1 MSADKHLEIVEFSL
15 ADESAAKVKAAA
27 AAADEKAPKSFKT
40 SEKEN
45 CVRKSPTAG
54 TATASHGATAAAT
67 ASSATATALA
77 SAAGATPSKAGP
89 ATPSGATVRQSSQAA
104 GQDATDGM
112 GNGTELKFQSYVNG
126 NGNGVYK
133 ILKTLG
139 KGNFAKVKLAL
150 HVPTG
155 REVAIKVID
164 KTQLNA
170 SARQKLYREV
180 RIMKLLNHPNIVRL
194 FQVIESER
202 TLYLIMEYA
211 SRGELFDHLVK
222 NGRMRERDAR
232 VIFRQLVSAIQYC
245 HSKFVVHRDLKAEN
259 LLLDQHMNIKIA
271 DFGFGNTF
279 DPNAQLETFCG
290 SPPYAA
296 PELFM
301 GRKYAGPEVDAWSLG
316 VVLYTLVSGSLPFDG
331 GTLKE
336 LRERVL
342 RGKYRVPYYI
352 SMDCENLMRK
362 FLVLNPA
369 KRTTLNN
376 VMSDKW
382 INLGYEEADRL
393 RPYREKPMEL
403 QDAIRLDMLVN
414 MGYKR
419 RDVEASLRGQA
430 FDDIYCTY
438 MLLGVTKPRNSRQTS
453 SETATSD
460 SSSSSALPVASCV
473 QVMMPLEKSLS
484 ATNRPLP
491 PRLAN
496 ALATTTTTATATA
509 TGTATASASPAHTTH
524 NPSSAAAAAPPAKP
538 TRRTPARKPA
548 SSSSASTS
556 TSTSTSAGSSA
567 TTTPSGGKRTVG
579 ANVSGGV
586 DVKPTLLSAQRQLAQ
601 TQKIAKSPQR
611 FHYQGSGRRPSTLY
625 EKADPI
631 TQTNGSQLPKS
642 PMDGRLL
649 ERLQVNG
656 QPAGACSAASGRTTP
671 TPMATPTPSEKSS
684 DKPFTRSNVARA
696 TFHFGQGRSGKNG
709 RTSGNCE
716 EDAYQAPPLS
726 ADDTKPAS
734 RVGFFSK
741 LTARFGR
748 RVIHLNEKDI
758 AEQRKNLTK

>member
-473 QVMMPLEKSLS
+473 QVMMPLEKTLS

-491 PRLAN
+491 PRVAN
-496 ALATTTTTATATA
+496 ALATTTTTATA

-548 SSSSASTS
+548 SSSSTATTSSTS
-556 TSTSTSAGSSA
+556 TSTTFADPCFMLPVCGGSS
-567 TTTPSGGKRTVG
+567 SSSNSSIDNHQRGNGIG
-579 ANVSGGV
+579 
-586 DVKPTLLSAQRQLAQ
+586 TLL
-601 TQKIAKSPQR
+601 
-611 FHYQGSGRRPSTLY
+611 HGRRFYLLLFAVYCLLFVAFSHIINFSPFLISILCRVSPFSFHSFRAWCVLY
-625 EKADPI
+625 GCNLLWQGPW
-631 TQTNGSQLPKS
+631 QGV
-642 PMDGRLL
+642 RL
-649 ERLQVNG
+649 
-656 QPAGACSAASGRTTP
+656 ASGC
-671 TPMATPTPSEKSS
+671 A
-684 DKPFTRSNVARA
+684 
-696 TFHFGQGRSGKNG
+696 
-709 RTSGNCE
+709 C
-716 EDAYQAPPLS
+716 
-726 ADDTKPAS
+726 
-734 RVGFFSK
+734 
-741 LTARFGR
+741 
-748 RVIHLNEKDI
+748 HLLLLPCCTWET
-758 AEQRKNLTK
+758 LHV

>member
-1 MSADKHLEIVEFSL
+1 MSDNRLEIVEFSL
-15 ADESAAKVKAAA
+15 ASENTG
-27 AAADEKAPKSFKT
+27 DEKSKKNFKT

-45 CVRKSPTAG
+45 FGTKTTKT
-54 TATASHGATAAAT
+54 TATTGEAPKETITLATTGATIT
-67 ASSATATALA
+67 TT
-77 SAAGATPSKAGP
+77 GTKAEP
-89 ATPSGATVRQSSQAA
+89 ATPSRKTAVLTGPDSPDASS
-104 GQDATDGM
+104 
-112 GNGTELKFQSYVNG
+112 TELKFPTFVSGTGNG
-126 NGNGVYK
+126 SSSTGSGNGVYK
-133 ILKTLG
+133 IIKTLG

-164 KTQLNA
+164 KTQLNS
-170 SARQKLYREV
+170 SAKQKLYREV

-202 TLYLIMEYA
+202 TLYLVMEYA

-259 LLLDQHMNIKIA
+259 LLLDQNMNIKIA
-271 DFGFGNTF
+271 DFGFGNTY
-279 DPNAQLETFCG
+279 DPKSQLETFCG

-352 SMDCENLMRK
+352 SMDCEQLMRK

-369 KRTTLNN
+369 KRTTLTA

-382 INLGYEEADRL
+382 INTGYDETDQL
-393 RPYREKPMEL
+393 RAYREKPMEL
-403 QDAIRLDMLVN
+403 DDAIRVEMLVN

-419 RDVEASLRGQA
+419 GVVEASIIGQL

-438 MLLGVTKPRNSRQTS
+438 MLLGVPKPKSGPQDSRPNPTNV
-453 SETATSD
+453 TTTTIT
-460 SSSSSALPVASCV
+460 LPE
-473 QVMMPLEKSLS
+473 EKSLLQS
-484 ATNRPLP
+484 SRPIAPRVANSIHATSVAS
-491 PRLAN
+491 PR
-496 ALATTTTTATATA
+496 TTATPIA
-509 TGTATASASPAHTTH
+509 TG
-524 NPSSAAAAAPPAKP
+524 SSGGVPPAKP
-538 TRRTPARKPA
+538 TRRSTHKTANLRTDLMSRACSPLTPQSKRV
-548 SSSSASTS
+548 TS
-556 TSTSTSAGSSA
+556 
-567 TTTPSGGKRTVG
+567 
-579 ANVSGGV
+579 V

-601 TQKIAKSPQR
+601 AQKMANTPSRYHHQATP
-611 FHYQGSGRRPSTLY
+611 SSARRPTTLY
-625 EKADPI
+625 EKADPV
-631 TQTNGSQLPKS
+631 LPKAS
-642 PMDGRLL
+642 PPVDANLL
-649 ERLQVNG
+649 ERLH
-656 QPAGACSAASGRTTP
+656 AASGQ
-671 TPMATPTPSEKSS
+671 ATGSSE
-684 DKPFTRSNVARA
+684 KPFTRNNVARA
-696 TFHFGQGRSGKNG
+696 TFHFGQGRSSKHG
-709 RTSGNCE
+709 RGTAVGCE
-716 EDAYQAPPLS
+716 EDNYQGPPLS

-748 RVIHLNEKDI
+748 RVIYLHEKD
-758 AEQRKNLTK
+758 ASEQRKNLTK

>member
-1 MSADKHLEIVEFSL
+1 MSVENSLGIIDFSL
-15 ADESAAKVKAAA
+15 VCESAGAAGA
-27 AAADEKAPKSFKT
+27 GKAP
-40 SEKEN
+40 SERGESQQSKGLASSDKEN
-45 CVRKSPTAG
+45 CGDAPKIVT
-54 TATASHGATAAAT
+54 TGATAQPATATTVGANGRSLATAAT
-67 ASSATATALA
+67 A
-77 SAAGATPSKAGP
+77 GK
-89 ATPSGATVRQSSQAA
+89 SGKDV
-104 GQDATDGM
+104 GDGM
-112 GNGTELKFQSYVNG
+112 SSTDLKFQSYVNG

-133 ILKTLG
+133 IIKTLG
-139 KGNFAKVKLAL
+139 KGNFAKVKLAV
-150 HVPTG
+150 HIPTG

-164 KTQLNA
+164 KTQLNT

-202 TLYLIMEYA
+202 SLYLVMEYA

-369 KRTTLNN
+369 KRTTLNA

-382 INLGYEEADRL
+382 INLGYEDADKL
-393 RPYREKPMEL
+393 RVYREKPMEL
-403 QDAIRLDMLVN
+403 QDPVRVDLLTG
-414 MGYKR
+414 MGHKR
-419 RDVEASLRGQA
+419 SDVEHSVRGQL

-438 MLLGVTKPRNSRQTS
+438 MLLNVAKPRASASASRQG
-453 SETATSD
+453 
-460 SSSSSALPVASCV
+460 SSSSEVSATTALPVVTPAPSV
-473 QVMMPLEKSLS
+473 APSS
-484 ATNRPLP
+484 SS
-491 PRLAN
+491 
-496 ALATTTTTATATA
+496 
-509 TGTATASASPAHTTH
+509 GTASASRPMVPRMTNILNSLTTTISSTASAEPATLA
-524 NPSSAAAAAPPAKP
+524 SARTGGASVAPAKP
-538 TRRTPARKPA
+538 TRRTPARKGTTA
-548 SSSSASTS
+548 AVRSEISSRTRSPHTPQSSKRGATS
-556 TSTSTSAGSSA
+556 
-567 TTTPSGGKRTVG
+567 
-579 ANVSGGV
+579 V
-586 DVKPTLLSAQRQLAQ
+586 DVKPTLLSAQRQMAQ
-601 TQKIAKSPQR
+601 AQKMSAATPPRFQYLRETHSPVQTP
-611 FHYQGSGRRPSTLY
+611 GSARRPTTLY
-625 EKADPI
+625 EKADLATPPA
-631 TQTNGSQLPKS
+631 TGATPMVVPKS
-642 PMDGRLL
+642 PAIGGRLM
-649 ERLQVNG
+649 ERLE
-656 QPAGACSAASGRTTP
+656 AS
-671 TPMATPTPSEKSS
+671 E
-684 DKPFTRSNVARA
+684 KPFTRQNAARA
-696 TFHFGQGRSGKNG
+696 TFHFGQGRSGKNARG
-709 RTSGNCE
+709 GPGSGNGAD
-716 EDAYQAPPLS
+716 EDQMPPLS

-748 RVIHLNEKDI
+748 RVIHLNEKDV

>member
-1 MSADKHLEIVEFSL
+1 MSVGNCLGILDFSL
-15 ADESAAKVKAAA
+15 ATESATKSALAVEKTSAGIYKTSISGKENAPQPDTDLDPGNIVTTGATAQPATAIAAA
-27 AAADEKAPKSFKT
+27 APTPAPGK
-40 SEKEN
+40 
-45 CVRKSPTAG
+45 
-54 TATASHGATAAAT
+54 
-67 ASSATATALA
+67 SATTD
-77 SAAGATPSKAGP
+77 GQDVGD
-89 ATPSGATVRQSSQAA
+89 GGVQSSSS
-104 GQDATDGM
+104 
-112 GNGTELKFQSYVNG
+112 TELKFQSYVNG

-133 ILKTLG
+133 IIKTLG

-164 KTQLNA
+164 KTQLNT

-180 RIMKLLNHPNIVRL
+180 KIMKLLNHPNIVRL

-202 TLYLIMEYA
+202 TLYLVMEYA

-362 FLVLNPA
+362 FLVLNPV
-369 KRTTLNN
+369 KRTSLSA

-382 INLGYEEADRL
+382 INLGHDESDRL
-393 RPYREKPMEL
+393 RAFREKPMEL
-403 QDAIRLDMLVN
+403 QDPARMDILVS
-414 MGYKR
+414 MGHKR
-419 RDVEASLRGQA
+419 RDVELSVKGQL

-438 MLLGVTKPRNSRQTS
+438 MLLGVAKPR
-453 SETATSD
+453 
-460 SSSSSALPVASCV
+460 SSAHRSVKSEAPAPDVVSTPPPVAQPCSSITTPTV
-473 QVMMPLEKSLS
+473 TIAQVTLS
-484 ATNRPLP
+484 MDTKGSSASSRPVA

-496 ALATTTTTATATA
+496 SLATPTLTPP
-509 TGTATASASPAHTTH
+509 SAG
-524 NPSSAAAAAPPAKP
+524 PPAKP
-538 TRRTPARKPA
+538 TRRTPARKVTGQPPTTGVSHTPQAKRGVGCGAA
-548 SSSSASTS
+548 S
-556 TSTSTSAGSSA
+556 
-567 TTTPSGGKRTVG
+567 
-579 ANVSGGV
+579 V

-601 TQKIAKSPQR
+601 TQKLASTPPR
-611 FHYQGSGRRPSTLY
+611 FHQGTPSQGSTRRPTTLY
-625 EKADPI
+625 EKAEPV
-631 TQTNGSQLPKS
+631 TTPLMAPKS
-642 PMDGRLL
+642 PAVGGRLL
-649 ERLQVNG
+649 ERLPG
-656 QPAGACSAASGRTTP
+656 AGAV
-671 TPMATPTPSEKSS
+671 EKSS
-684 DKPFTRSNVARA
+684 EKPFTRHNVARA
-696 TFHFGQGRSGKNG
+696 TFHFGQARNGKRGGGPGGVGGMGVGNG
-709 RTSGNCE
+709 GE
-716 EDAYQAPPLS
+716 EDNYQTPPLS

-748 RVIHLNEKDI
+748 RVIHLNEKDV
-758 AEQRKNLTK
+758 ADQRKNLTK

>member
-1 MSADKHLEIVEFSL
+1 MSVDNSLGILDFSL
-15 ADESAAKVKAAA
+15 PKESEKTAMTAANKY
-27 AAADEKAPKSFKT
+27 KT
-40 SEKEN
+40 SDKEN
-45 CVRKSPTAG
+45 DPDPHLMGIVT
-54 TATASHGATAAAT
+54 TGATAQPAT
-67 ASSATATALA
+67 PTSATATA
-77 SAAGATPSKAGP
+77 AALPPT
-89 ATPSGATVRQSSQAA
+89 SGLSA
-104 GQDATDGM
+104 GQDVADGGGSC
-112 GNGTELKFQSYVNG
+112 GNTELKFQSYVNG

-133 ILKTLG
+133 IIKTLG
-139 KGNFAKVKLAL
+139 KGNFAKVKLAI

-164 KTQLNA
+164 KTQLNT

-180 RIMKLLNHPNIVRL
+180 KIMKLLNHPNIVRL

-202 TLYLIMEYA
+202 TLYLVMEYA

-259 LLLDQHMNIKIA
+259 LLLDQNMNIKIA

-369 KRTTLNN
+369 KRTTLSA

-382 INLGYEEADRL
+382 INLGHDEADKL
-393 RPYREKPMEL
+393 RPFREKPMEL
-403 QDAIRLDMLVN
+403 QDAPRFDLLVS
-414 MGYKR
+414 MGHKR
-419 RDVEASLRGQA
+419 RDVEQSVKGQQ

-438 MLLGVTKPRNSRQTS
+438 MLLGVAKPRS
-453 SETATSD
+453 SNR
-460 SSSSSALPVASCV
+460 SAKP
-473 QVMMPLEKSLS
+473 E
-484 ATNRPLP
+484 
-491 PRLAN
+491 
-496 ALATTTTTATATA
+496 ALAAGADVTSPSVSSPLTNITTPTVTIAQVTLSMDKNTPTH
-509 TGTATASASPAHTTH
+509 TASASSRPIAPRLASAPITPTSTP
-524 NPSSAAAAAPPAKP
+524 PSGPPAKP
-538 TRRTPARKPA
+538 TRRTPGRTPARKATNHSSGLGRPEPSSLPHTPQSKRA
-548 SSSSASTS
+548 S
-556 TSTSTSAGSSA
+556 
-567 TTTPSGGKRTVG
+567 
-579 ANVSGGV
+579 ANM

-601 TQKIAKSPQR
+601 TQKLASTPPR
-611 FHYQGSGRRPSTLY
+611 FQYPTTQTPNQAQGSNRRPTTLY
-625 EKADPI
+625 EKAEPAV
-631 TQTNGSQLPKS
+631 TPLLVPKS
-642 PMDGRLL
+642 PAIGGRLM
-649 ERLQVNG
+649 ERI
-656 QPAGACSAASGRTTP
+656 PAAGAV
-671 TPMATPTPSEKSS
+671 EKAS
-684 DKPFTRSNVARA
+684 DKPFTRQNVARA
-696 TFHFGQGRSGKNG
+696 TFHFGQARSGKRG
-709 RTSGNCE
+709 GGSGGGQGGE
-716 EDAYQAPPLS
+716 EDSYQTPPLS

-748 RVIHLNEKDI
+748 RVIHLNEKDVT
-758 AEQRKNLTK
+758 EQRKNLTK

>member
-1 MSADKHLEIVEFSL
+1 MSVDKSLGILDFSL
-15 ADESAAKVKAAA
+15 ANERAAKAALGVDKTEGAAA
-27 AAADEKAPKSFKT
+27 LITYHKT
-40 SEKEN
+40 TGKEN
-45 CVRKSPTAG
+45 DPEPVLLPDSEPVTDLDLDTEHLGRGNILTTGASAQP
-54 TATASHGATAAAT
+54 ATPTAAAVVAPT
-67 ASSATATALA
+67 
-77 SAAGATPSKAGP
+77 P
-89 ATPSGATVRQSSQAA
+89 ATVSPKS
-104 GQDATDGM
+104 GQDVGDG
-112 GNGTELKFQSYVNG
+112 GCQSQPLSNTELKFQSYVNG

-133 ILKTLG
+133 IIKTLG

-164 KTQLNA
+164 KTQLNT

-202 TLYLIMEYA
+202 TLYLVMEYA

-369 KRTTLNN
+369 KRTSLTA

-382 INLGYEEADRL
+382 INLGHDENDRL
-393 RPYREKPMEL
+393 RAYRERPMEL
-403 QDAIRLDMLVN
+403 QDPARMDLLVS
-414 MGYKR
+414 MGHKR
-419 RDVEASLRGQA
+419 RDVEQSVKGQL

-438 MLLGVTKPRNSRQTS
+438 MLLGVAKPRS
-453 SETATSD
+453 SGNRMTKAELAAAEMGTPPVTPPVSQPTITTPTVTIAQVTLALDTKNGAPTA
-460 SSSSSALPVASCV
+460 A
-473 QVMMPLEKSLS
+473 
-484 ATNRPLP
+484 ATRSIV
-491 PRLAN
+491 PRLPN
-496 ALATTTTTATATA
+496 PMATPTSTP
-509 TGTATASASPAHTTH
+509 SPG
-524 NPSSAAAAAPPAKP
+524 PPAKP
-538 TRRTPARKPA
+538 TRRTPARKTTNTPA
-548 SSSSASTS
+548 RPEP
-556 TSTSTSAGSSA
+556 
-567 TTTPSGGKRTVG
+567 TTPQTKRGGAG
-579 ANVSGGV
+579 A
-586 DVKPTLLSAQRQLAQ
+586 DVKPTLLSAQRQMAQ
-601 TQKIAKSPQR
+601 TQKMANTPTRFSYANAQTPQANL
-611 FHYQGSGRRPSTLY
+611 SSRRPTTLY
-625 EKADPI
+625 EKGESATATP
-631 TQTNGSQLPKS
+631 LLVPKS
-642 PMDGRLL
+642 PAIGGRLM
-649 ERLQVNG
+649 ERIPG
-656 QPAGACSAASGRTTP
+656 AGAAVA
-671 TPMATPTPSEKSS
+671 EKSS
-684 DKPFTRSNVARA
+684 DKPFTRHNVARA
-696 TFHFGQGRSGKNG
+696 TFHFGQGRNGKRGANG
-709 RTSGNCE
+709 VGGTGGGVGAGE
-716 EDAYQAPPLS
+716 EDGYHHTPPLS

-748 RVIHLNEKDI
+748 RVIHLNEKDV
-758 AEQRKNLTK
+758 ADQRKNLTK

>member
-15 ADESAAKVKAAA
+15 ADESAAKIKAAA
-27 AAADEKAPKSFKT
+27 AAADEKAPKTFKT

-45 CVRKSPTAG
+45 CNRQSPTAA
-54 TATASHGATAAAT
+54 TATTTAASTASATPAKCCSSQAPKAEQATPTSSAAAT
-67 ASSATATALA
+67 
-77 SAAGATPSKAGP
+77 
-89 ATPSGATVRQSSQAA
+89 VRLGSQAA

-133 ILKTLG
+133 IIKTLG

-164 KTQLNA
+164 KTQLNT

-232 VIFRQLVSAIQYC
+232 LIFRQLVSAIQYC

-369 KRTTLNN
+369 KRTTLNG
-376 VMSDKW
+376 VMGDKW
-382 INLGYEEADRL
+382 INLGHEEADRL
-393 RPYREKPMEL
+393 RPFREKPMEL
-403 QDAIRLDMLVN
+403 QDAVRLDQLVH

-438 MLLGVTKPRNSRQTS
+438 MLLGVAKPRGSRQTT
-453 SETATSD
+453 SETTTSD
-460 SSSSSALPVASCV
+460 SSSSSVLPLASCV
-473 QVMMPLEKSLS
+473 QVTLPLEKTLS

-491 PRLAN
+491 PRVAN
-496 ALATTTTTATATA
+496 ALAA
-509 TGTATASASPAHTTH
+509 ASPAPNTITSPPTT
-524 NPSSAAAAAPPAKP
+524 AAAAAAAAAPPPAKP
-538 TRRTPARKPA
+538 TRRTPARKTV
-548 SSSSASTS
+548 SSSTGNST
-556 TSTSTSAGSSA
+556 
-567 TTTPSGGKRTVG
+567 TTTPSRNRSPQTPQSKRAISSSG
-579 ANVSGGV
+579 AGGV

-601 TQKIAKSPQR
+601 AQKLANSPQR
-611 FHYQGSGRRPSTLY
+611 FHYQGSGRRPTTLY
-625 EKADPI
+625 EKAEPA
-631 TQTNGSQLPKS
+631 TAAAAAAAPTAAAS
-642 PMDGRLL
+642 PLQAPRSPLDGRLL
-649 ERLQVNG
+649 ERLHVNA
-656 QPAGACSAASGRTTP
+656 QATGACAAGR
-671 TPMATPTPSEKSS
+671 ATPTPTPTPPPDKSG

-696 TFHFGQGRSGKNG
+696 TFHFGQGRSGKHG
-709 RTSGNCE
+709 RGNSGNCD
-716 EDAYQAPPLS
+716 EDSYHQAPPLS

-748 RVIHLNEKDI
+748 RVIQLNEKDV

>member
-1 MSADKHLEIVEFSL
+1 MSVDNSLGILDFSL
-15 ADESAAKVKAAA
+15 AKESDKTAMTAASVY
-27 AAADEKAPKSFKT
+27 KT
-40 SEKEN
+40 SDKEN
-45 CVRKSPTAG
+45 DPDPHLKGIVT
-54 TATASHGATAAAT
+54 TGAMAQ
-67 ASSATATALA
+67 
-77 SAAGATPSKAGP
+77 P
-89 ATPSGATVRQSSQAA
+89 ATPTSAIAAALPPTPTPAA
-104 GQDATDGM
+104 GQDVADG
-112 GNGTELKFQSYVNG
+112 GSTELKFQSYVNG

-133 ILKTLG
+133 IIKTLG
-139 KGNFAKVKLAL
+139 KGNFAKVKLAI

-164 KTQLNA
+164 KTQLNT

-180 RIMKLLNHPNIVRL
+180 KIMKLLNHPNIVRL

-202 TLYLIMEYA
+202 TLYLVMEYA

-369 KRTTLNN
+369 KRTSLSA

-382 INLGYEEADRL
+382 INLGHDEGDKL
-393 RPYREKPMEL
+393 RPFREKPMEL
-403 QDAIRLDMLVN
+403 QDAPRFDLLVS
-414 MGYKR
+414 MGHKR
-419 RDVEASLRGQA
+419 RDVEQSVKGQQ

-438 MLLGVTKPRNSRQTS
+438 MLLGVSKPRSSNRSAKSEAVASGGDIATPPVSSPLTNITTPTVTIAQVTLALDKNPPTHSASVSSR
-453 SETATSD
+453 
-460 SSSSSALPVASCV
+460 PVA
-473 QVMMPLEKSLS
+473 
-484 ATNRPLP
+484 
-491 PRLAN
+491 PRLASVPI
-496 ALATTTTTATATA
+496 TPITPTST
-509 TGTATASASPAHTTH
+509 P
-524 NPSSAAAAAPPAKP
+524 PSGPPAKP
-538 TRRTPARKPA
+538 TRRTPARTPA
-548 SSSSASTS
+548 RKATNQGRPEPSSLPHTPQSKRASA
-556 TSTSTSAGSSA
+556 
-567 TTTPSGGKRTVG
+567 
-579 ANVSGGV
+579 NM

-601 TQKIAKSPQR
+601 TQKLASTPPRLQ
-611 FHYQGSGRRPSTLY
+611 YPGAATPNPAQGSSRRPTTLY
-625 EKADPI
+625 EKAEPAV
-631 TQTNGSQLPKS
+631 TPLLVPKS
-642 PMDGRLL
+642 PAMGGRLM
-649 ERLQVNG
+649 ERI
-656 QPAGACSAASGRTTP
+656 PAAAAVER
-671 TPMATPTPSEKSS
+671 AS
-684 DKPFTRSNVARA
+684 DKPFTRHNVARA
-696 TFHFGQGRSGKNG
+696 TFHFGQARSGKRG
-709 RTSGNCE
+709 GGGSGGGAGGE
-716 EDAYQAPPLS
+716 EDSYQTPPLS

-748 RVIHLNEKDI
+748 RVIHLNEKDVT
-758 AEQRKNLTK
+758 EQRKNLTK

>member
-1 MSADKHLEIVEFSL
+1 MSVDNCLGTLDFSL
-15 ADESAAKVKAAA
+15 ANERVAKAITY
-27 AAADEKAPKSFKT
+27 KT
-40 SEKEN
+40 PGKEN
-45 CVRKSPTAG
+45 EPAPTPVTG
-54 TATASHGATAAAT
+54 PVPDSETIPHTDLDLDIDHDTEHLGKGNIVTTGATAQ
-67 ASSATATALA
+67 
-77 SAAGATPSKAGP
+77 P
-89 ATPSGATVRQSSQAA
+89 ATPTVVAPIAPPPATVSPKSGNDVGDGGCQSQVQAP
-104 GQDATDGM
+104 GT
-112 GNGTELKFQSYVNG
+112 TELKFQSYVNG

-133 ILKTLG
+133 IIKTLG

-164 KTQLNA
+164 KTQLNS

-202 TLYLIMEYA
+202 TLYLVMEYA

-369 KRTTLNN
+369 KRTTLTA

-382 INLGYEEADRL
+382 INMGHDESDRL
-393 RPYREKPMEL
+393 RAYRERPMEL
-403 QDAIRLDMLVN
+403 QDPARMDILVG
-414 MGYKR
+414 MGHKR
-419 RDVEASLRGQA
+419 REVEQSVKGQL

-438 MLLGVTKPRNSRQTS
+438 MLLGVSRPRSSSHRQAKDSDAGGETS
-453 SETATSD
+453 SATPDRHPPAKQSSITTPTVTIAQVTLAIDPKGTTAAGAGASNHIR
-460 SSSSSALPVASCV
+460 PVA
-473 QVMMPLEKSLS
+473 
-484 ATNRPLP
+484 
-491 PRLAN
+491 PRLGN
-496 ALATTTTTATATA
+496 GHGTATTTP
-509 TGTATASASPAHTTH
+509 SPG
-524 NPSSAAAAAPPAKP
+524 PPAKP
-538 TRRTPARKPA
+538 TRRTPARKT
-548 SSSSASTS
+548 SSSTANSQGRPDPSTPQ
-556 TSTSTSAGSSA
+556 A
-567 TTTPSGGKRTVG
+567 KR
-579 ANVSGGV
+579 AV

-601 TQKIAKSPQR
+601 AQKIANTPPR
-611 FHYQGSGRRPSTLY
+611 FGLSNAHTPHATQGTTPGSRRPTTLY
-625 EKADPI
+625 EKGETAV
-631 TQTNGSQLPKS
+631 TSALVVPKS
-642 PMDGRLL
+642 PAIGGRLM
-649 ERLQVNG
+649 ERIPG
-656 QPAGACSAASGRTTP
+656 GAPPAT
-671 TPMATPTPSEKSS
+671 EKSS
-684 DKPFTRSNVARA
+684 DKPFTRHNVARA
-696 TFHFGQGRSGKNG
+696 TFHFGQARNGKRG
-709 RTSGNCE
+709 AGGGTGGAGE
-716 EDAYQAPPLS
+716 EDYQTPPLS

-748 RVIHLNEKDI
+748 RVILNEKDV
-758 AEQRKNLTK
+758 ADQRKNLTK

>member
-1 MSADKHLEIVEFSL
+1 MSVDNSLGILDFSL
-15 ADESAAKVKAAA
+15 ANESEKAAMTVATLYKTSDKENDPDAQLNGIITTGATAQPATPTAATSAAQPPTSTPSAAKDAI
-27 AAADEKAPKSFKT
+27 DGG
-40 SEKEN
+40 
-45 CVRKSPTAG
+45 CC
-54 TATASHGATAAAT
+54 
-67 ASSATATALA
+67 SSN
-77 SAAGATPSKAGP
+77 
-89 ATPSGATVRQSSQAA
+89 
-104 GQDATDGM
+104 TDP
-112 GNGTELKFQSYVNG
+112 KFQSYVNG
-126 NGNGVYK
+126 NGNGIYK
-133 ILKTLG
+133 IIKTLG
-139 KGNFAKVKLAL
+139 KGNFAKVKLAI

-164 KTQLNA
+164 KTQLNT

-180 RIMKLLNHPNIVRL
+180 KIMKLLNHPNIVRL

-202 TLYLIMEYA
+202 TLYLVMEYA

-301 GRKYAGPEVDAWSLG
+301 GRKYTGPEVDAWSLG

-362 FLVLNPA
+362 FLVLNPV
-369 KRTTLNN
+369 KRTSLSA

-382 INLGYEEADRL
+382 INLGHEESDKL
-393 RPYREKPMEL
+393 RPFREKPMEL
-403 QDAIRLDMLVN
+403 QDAARFDLLVN
-414 MGYKR
+414 MGHKR
-419 RDVEASLRGQA
+419 RDVEQSVKGQL

-438 MLLGVTKPRNSRQTS
+438 MLLGVAKPRS
-453 SETATSD
+453 STRNPKTEALATGD
-460 SSSSSALPVASCV
+460 MNTPAVSS
-473 QVMMPLEKSLS
+473 
-484 ATNRPLP
+484 PLP
-491 PRLAN
+491 SITTPTVTIAQVTLAMDKNPSSHSAAASSRPIAPRLAN
-496 ALATTTTTATATA
+496 VPVTPTST
-509 TGTATASASPAHTTH
+509 P
-524 NPSSAAAAAPPAKP
+524 PSGPPAKP
-538 TRRTPARKPA
+538 TRRTPARTPARKPSNQGRPEPSSLPHTPQSKRA
-548 SSSSASTS
+548 SS
-556 TSTSTSAGSSA
+556 
-567 TTTPSGGKRTVG
+567 
-579 ANVSGGV
+579 NM

-601 TQKIAKSPQR
+601 NQKLAGTPPR
-611 FHYQGSGRRPSTLY
+611 FQYPGSQTPNQAQGSSRRPTTLY
-625 EKADPI
+625 EKAEPAV
-631 TQTNGSQLPKS
+631 TPLLVPKS
-642 PMDGRLL
+642 PAIGGRLM
-649 ERLQVNG
+649 ERI
-656 QPAGACSAASGRTTP
+656 PGAAAVEKT
-671 TPMATPTPSEKSS
+671 SE
-684 DKPFTRSNVARA
+684 KPFTRHNVARA
-696 TFHFGQGRSGKNG
+696 TFHFGQARSGKRG
-709 RTSGNCE
+709 GGSGSGAGGE
-716 EDAYQAPPLS
+716 EDNYQTPPLS

-748 RVIHLNEKDI
+748 RVIHLNEKD
-758 AEQRKNLTK
+758 ATEQRKNLTK

>member
-15 ADESAAKVKAAA
+15 ADESAAKIKAAA

-45 CVRKSPTAG
+45 CISKSPTAG
-54 TATASHGATAAAT
+54 LATAGQTATEIARAAAT
-67 ASSATATALA
+67 ASVS
-77 SAAGATPSKAGP
+77 AGATPSKAGP
-89 ATPSGATVRQSSQAA
+89 ATPSNATVRHSSQAA
-104 GQDATDGM
+104 GHDATDGM

-133 ILKTLG
+133 IIKTLG

-164 KTQLNA
+164 KTQLNT

-232 VIFRQLVSAIQYC
+232 LIFRQLVSAIQYC

-259 LLLDQHMNIKIA
+259 LLLDQQMNIKIA

-369 KRTTLNN
+369 KRTTLNH

-382 INLGYEEADRL
+382 INLGHEEADRL

-403 QDAIRLDMLVN
+403 QDAVRLELLVN

-419 RDVEASLRGQA
+419 RDVEASLRSQA

-438 MLLGVTKPRNSRQTS
+438 MLLGVTKPRSTRQTS
-453 SETATSD
+453 SETTTSD
-460 SSSSSALPVASCV
+460 SSSSSALPIASCV
-473 QVMMPLEKSLS
+473 QVTLPLEKSLS

-491 PRLAN
+491 PRVAN
-496 ALATTTTTATATA
+496 ALAT
-509 TGTATASASPAHTTH
+509 ASPAHTIH
-524 NPSSAAAAAPPAKP
+524 SPSTTAAVAPPAKP

-548 SSSSASTS
+548 SSNSTNTTTSTTTSTS
-556 TSTSTSAGSSA
+556 TSTSTSSNA
-567 TTTPSGGKRTVG
+567 TTTPSRNRSPLTPHGKRTVG
-579 ANVSGGV
+579 SNGSGGV

-601 TQKIAKSPQR
+601 AQKIAKSPQR

-625 EKADPI
+625 EKAEPC
-631 TQTNGSQLPKS
+631 THTNGSQAPKS

-649 ERLQVNG
+649 ERLHVNG
-656 QPAGACSAASGRTTP
+656 QAAGGCSTALGRTTP
-671 TPMATPTPSEKSS
+671 MPTPAPADKSS

-696 TFHFGQGRSGKNG
+696 TFHFGQGRSGKHG
-709 RTSGNCE
+709 RASSNCE
-716 EDAYQAPPLS
+716 EDAYQTPPLS

>member
-1 MSADKHLEIVEFSL
+1 MSVDNSL
-15 ADESAAKVKAAA
+15 GILDFTLAKESEKTAMTAANVY
-27 AAADEKAPKSFKT
+27 KT
-40 SEKEN
+40 SDKEN
-45 CVRKSPTAG
+45 DPDPQLMG
-54 TATASHGATAAAT
+54 TIVTTGATAQ
-67 ASSATATALA
+67 
-77 SAAGATPSKAGP
+77 P
-89 ATPSGATVRQSSQAA
+89 ATPTAAQPATPTPPA
-104 GQDATDGM
+104 GQDVGDGASSSTH
-112 GNGTELKFQSYVNG
+112 TELKFQSYVNG

-133 ILKTLG
+133 IIKTLG
-139 KGNFAKVKLAL
+139 KGNFAKVKLAI

-164 KTQLNA
+164 KTQLNT

-180 RIMKLLNHPNIVRL
+180 KIMKLLNHPNIVRL

-202 TLYLIMEYA
+202 TLYLVMEYA

-232 VIFRQLVSAIQYC
+232 VLFRQLVSAIQYC

-369 KRTTLNN
+369 KRTSLSA

-382 INLGYEEADRL
+382 INLGHEEGDRL
-393 RPYREKPMEL
+393 RPFREKPMEL
-403 QDAIRLDMLVN
+403 QDAARFDLLMS
-414 MGYKR
+414 MGHKR
-419 RDVEASLRGQA
+419 RDVEQSVKGQQ

-438 MLLGVTKPRNSRQTS
+438 MLLGVAKPRSSNRSAKPEVVATVDLTVPSVSSPLPNITTPTVTIAQVTLALDKNPPTS
-453 SETATSD
+453 SA
-460 SSSSSALPVASCV
+460 SSRPIAPRVANV
-473 QVMMPLEKSLS
+473 PNTPLS
-484 ATNRPLP
+484 TP
-491 PRLAN
+491 P
-496 ALATTTTTATATA
+496 
-509 TGTATASASPAHTTH
+509 TG
-524 NPSSAAAAAPPAKP
+524 PPAKP
-538 TRRTPARKPA
+538 TRRTPGRTPGRKIT
-548 SSSSASTS
+548 SSSSSQGPSSLPHTPQSKRAS
-556 TSTSTSAGSSA
+556 
-567 TTTPSGGKRTVG
+567 
-579 ANVSGGV
+579 ANM

-601 TQKIAKSPQR
+601 TQKMASTPPRFQYPGSGSHTPQQA
-611 FHYQGSGRRPSTLY
+611 QGSARRPTTLY
-625 EKADPI
+625 EKAEPAV
-631 TQTNGSQLPKS
+631 TPLLAPKS
-642 PMDGRLL
+642 PAIGGRLM
-649 ERLQVNG
+649 ERIPG
-656 QPAGACSAASGRTTP
+656 AGVGVGAV
-671 TPMATPTPSEKSS
+671 EKTS
-684 DKPFTRSNVARA
+684 DKPFTRHNVARA
-696 TFHFGQGRSGKNG
+696 TFHFGQARSGKRG
-709 RTSGNCE
+709 GGSGGGGGAE
-716 EDAYQAPPLS
+716 EDNYQTPPLS

-748 RVIHLNEKDI
+748 RVIHLNEKDVT
-758 AEQRKNLTK
+758 EQRKNLTK

>member
-1 MSADKHLEIVEFSL
+1 MSVDNSLGILDFSL
-15 ADESAAKVKAAA
+15 AKESEKTAMTAASVY
-27 AAADEKAPKSFKT
+27 KT
-40 SEKEN
+40 SDKEN
-45 CVRKSPTAG
+45 DPDPHLTGIVT
-54 TATASHGATAAAT
+54 TGAMAQ
-67 ASSATATALA
+67 
-77 SAAGATPSKAGP
+77 P
-89 ATPSGATVRQSSQAA
+89 ATPTSAIAAALPPTPTPAA
-104 GQDATDGM
+104 GQDVADGGSTD
-112 GNGTELKFQSYVNG
+112 LKFQSYVNG

-133 ILKTLG
+133 IIKTLG
-139 KGNFAKVKLAL
+139 KGNFAKVKLAI

-164 KTQLNA
+164 KTQLNT

-180 RIMKLLNHPNIVRL
+180 KIMKLLNHPNIVRL

-202 TLYLIMEYA
+202 TLYLVMEYA

-369 KRTTLNN
+369 KRTSLSA

-382 INLGYEEADRL
+382 INLGHDEGDKL
-393 RPYREKPMEL
+393 RPFREKPMEL
-403 QDAIRLDMLVN
+403 QDAPRFDLLVS
-414 MGYKR
+414 MGHKR
-419 RDVEASLRGQA
+419 RDVEQSVKGQQ

-438 MLLGVTKPRNSRQTS
+438 MLLGVAKPRSSNRSAKLEAVASAGDIATPPVSIPLTNITTPTVTIAQVTLALDKNPTTHSASVSSR
-453 SETATSD
+453 
-460 SSSSSALPVASCV
+460 PVA
-473 QVMMPLEKSLS
+473 
-484 ATNRPLP
+484 
-491 PRLAN
+491 PRLASVPI
-496 ALATTTTTATATA
+496 TPTST
-509 TGTATASASPAHTTH
+509 P
-524 NPSSAAAAAPPAKP
+524 PSGPPAKP
-538 TRRTPARKPA
+538 TRRTPARTPA
-548 SSSSASTS
+548 RKATNQGRPEPSSLPHTPQSKRASA
-556 TSTSTSAGSSA
+556 
-567 TTTPSGGKRTVG
+567 
-579 ANVSGGV
+579 NM

-601 TQKIAKSPQR
+601 TQKLASTPPRLQ
-611 FHYQGSGRRPSTLY
+611 YPGAATPNPAQGSSRRPTTLY
-625 EKADPI
+625 EKAEPAV
-631 TQTNGSQLPKS
+631 TPLLVPKS
-642 PMDGRLL
+642 PAMGGRLM
-649 ERLQVNG
+649 ERI
-656 QPAGACSAASGRTTP
+656 PAAAAVER
-671 TPMATPTPSEKSS
+671 ASE
-684 DKPFTRSNVARA
+684 KPFTRHNVARA
-696 TFHFGQGRSGKNG
+696 TFHFGQARSGKRG
-709 RTSGNCE
+709 GGGSGGGAGGE
-716 EDAYQAPPLS
+716 EDSYQTPPLS

-748 RVIHLNEKDI
+748 RVIHLNEKDVT
-758 AEQRKNLTK
+758 EQRKNLTK

>member
-15 ADESAAKVKAAA
+15 ADESVAKTKAAA
-27 AAADEKAPKSFKT
+27 AAIDEKAPKTFKT

-45 CVRKSPTAG
+45 CYQKPATGGATASTITATAPATRKG
-54 TATASHGATAAAT
+54 TATETGTGADKGLGLV
-67 ASSATATALA
+67 SSGAKAEP
-77 SAAGATPSKAGP
+77 ATPSK
-89 ATPSGATVRQSSQAA
+89 STVRS
-104 GQDATDGM
+104 QDAVDGM
-112 GNGTELKFQSYVNG
+112 GNGTELKLQSYVNG

-133 ILKTLG
+133 IIKTLG

-164 KTQLNA
+164 KTQLNT

-180 RIMKLLNHPNIVRL
+180 RIMKLLDHPNIVRL

-222 NGRMRERDAR
+222 NGRMREREAR

-279 DPNAQLETFCG
+279 NPNAQLETFCG

-369 KRTTLNN
+369 KRATLNA

-382 INLGYEEADRL
+382 INLGHEESDRL
-393 RPYREKPMEL
+393 RPYREIPLEL
-403 QDAIRLDMLVN
+403 QDAARLDLLVT

-419 RDVEASLRGQA
+419 RDVETSLKTQA

-438 MLLGVTKPRNSRQTS
+438 MLLGVAKPRSSRHASTTES
-453 SETATSD
+453 VGLE
-460 SSSSSALPVASCV
+460 SSACSSQSAPSCV
-473 QVMMPLEKSLS
+473 QQEKTLTSS
-484 ATNRPLP
+484 NRPLP
-491 PRLAN
+491 PRVAN
-496 ALATTTTTATATA
+496 ALHAT
-509 TGTATASASPAHTTH
+509 S
-524 NPSSAAAAAPPAKP
+524 SSAAAAAPASAPASSAASAAPAKP
-538 TRRTPARKPA
+538 TRRTPARKVA
-548 SSSSASTS
+548 TSSSTSSSSN
-556 TSTSTSAGSSA
+556 
-567 TTTPSGGKRTVG
+567 TPGRNRSPQTPQSKRAINSNAAPVPG
-579 ANVSGGV
+579 AV

-601 TQKIAKSPQR
+601 TQKLANSPQR
-611 FHYQGSGRRPSTLY
+611 FFYQGSGRRPSTLY
-625 EKADPI
+625 EKGESSSS
-631 TQTNGSQLPKS
+631 TNTPTSTSGAARRS
-642 PMDGRLL
+642 PTDGRML
-649 ERLQVNG
+649 ERLHIVSG
-656 QPAGACSAASGRTTP
+656 QAGTAGAGAAQAV
-671 TPMATPTPSEKSS
+671 ATPTPTPTTRPALTADKSA
-684 DKPFTRSNVARA
+684 DKHFTRSTVTRA
-696 TFHFGQGRSGKNG
+696 TFHFGQGRSGKHGNG
-709 RTSGNCE
+709 RSANNSD
-716 EDAYQAPPLS
+716 EDGYHHQVPPLS

-734 RVGFFSK
+734 RIGFFSK

-748 RVIHLNEKDI
+748 RVIHLNEKDS

>member
-15 ADESAAKVKAAA
+15 ADESVAKTKAAA
-27 AAADEKAPKSFKT
+27 AAVDEKAPKTFKT

-45 CVRKSPTAG
+45 CYQKSATG
-54 TATASHGATAAAT
+54 GATASTI
-67 ASSATATALA
+67 TATTTRTGTGTGPV
-77 SAAGATPSKAGP
+77 SSGAKAEP
-89 ATPSGATVRQSSQAA
+89 ATPSNSTVRS
-104 GQDATDGM
+104 QDAIDGM
-112 GNGTELKFQSYVNG
+112 GNGTELKLQSYVNG

-133 ILKTLG
+133 IIKTLG

-164 KTQLNA
+164 KTQLNT

-180 RIMKLLNHPNIVRL
+180 RIMKLLDHPNIVRL

-222 NGRMRERDAR
+222 NGRMREREAR

-279 DPNAQLETFCG
+279 NPNAQLETFCG

-369 KRTTLNN
+369 KRATLNA

-382 INLGYEEADRL
+382 INMGHEESDRL
-393 RPYREKPMEL
+393 RPYREIPLEL
-403 QDAIRLDMLVN
+403 QDAARLDLLVA

-419 RDVEASLRGQA
+419 RDVESSLKTQA

-438 MLLGVTKPRNSRQTS
+438 MLLGLAKPRSSRFTTKES
-453 SETATSD
+453 VTLE
-460 SSSSSALPVASCV
+460 SSSSSSSSHPAASSV
-473 QVMMPLEKSLS
+473 QEKSLTTS
-484 ATNRPLP
+484 NRPLP
-491 PRLAN
+491 PRVAN
-496 ALATTTTTATATA
+496 ALATTSTAAP
-509 TGTATASASPAHTTH
+509 TGPASAPATVPA
-524 NPSSAAAAAPPAKP
+524 PSSVSAPPAKP
-538 TRRTPARKPA
+538 TRRTPARKVA
-548 SSSSASTS
+548 SSTSSSSNTS
-556 TSTSTSAGSSA
+556 GRNRSPQTPQSKRANGTGAGAVAGTA
-567 TTTPSGGKRTVG
+567 TGTG
-579 ANVSGGV
+579 AV
-586 DVKPTLLSAQRQLAQ
+586 DVKPTLLSAQRQMAQAQKLAS
-601 TQKIAKSPQR
+601 TPQR
-611 FHYQGSGRRPSTLY
+611 FFYQGSGRRPTTLY
-625 EKADPI
+625 EKAEP
-631 TQTNGSQLPKS
+631 TTPTSSNAARKS
-642 PMDGRLL
+642 PTDGRML
-649 ERLQVNG
+649 ERLHIVNG
-656 QPAGACSAASGRTTP
+656 QATAGAAQSV
-671 TPMATPTPSEKSS
+671 ATPTPTTRPVATDKAS
-684 DKPFTRSNVARA
+684 DKHFTRSNVTRA
-696 TFHFGQGRSGKNG
+696 TFHFGQGRSGKHG
-709 RTSGNCE
+709 RSSNNSD
-716 EDAYQAPPLS
+716 EDGYQVPPLS

-734 RVGFFSK
+734 RIGFFSK

-748 RVIHLNEKDI
+748 RVIHLNEKDSS
-758 AEQRKNLTK
+758 EQRKNLTK

>member
-1 MSADKHLEIVEFSL
+1 MSVDNSLGILDFSL
-15 ADESAAKVKAAA
+15 AKES
-27 AAADEKAPKSFKT
+27 EKTAMTVANIYKT
-40 SEKEN
+40 SDKEN
-45 CVRKSPTAG
+45 DPDPHLKG
-54 TATASHGATAAAT
+54 TIVTTGATAQ
-67 ASSATATALA
+67 
-77 SAAGATPSKAGP
+77 P
-89 ATPSGATVRQSSQAA
+89 ATPTAVLPATPTLSA
-104 GQDATDGM
+104 GQDVGDGAS
-112 GNGTELKFQSYVNG
+112 GSTELKFQSYVNG

-133 ILKTLG
+133 IIKTLG
-139 KGNFAKVKLAL
+139 KGNFAKVKLAI

-164 KTQLNA
+164 KTQLNT

-180 RIMKLLNHPNIVRL
+180 KIMKLLNHPNIVRL

-202 TLYLIMEYA
+202 TLYLVMEYA

-232 VIFRQLVSAIQYC
+232 VLFRQLVSAIQYC

-369 KRTTLNN
+369 KRTSLSA

-382 INLGYEEADRL
+382 INLGHEEADRL
-393 RPYREKPMEL
+393 RPFREKPMEL
-403 QDAIRLDMLVN
+403 QDAARFDLLMS
-414 MGYKR
+414 MGHKR
-419 RDVEASLRGQA
+419 RDVEQSVKGQQ

-438 MLLGVTKPRNSRQTS
+438 MLLGVAKPRS
-453 SETATSD
+453 SNRSTKSEAVPTIDLTVPSV
-460 SSSSSALPVASCV
+460 SSPMPSITTPTVTIAHVTLAMDKNPSIQSSAGSSRPIAS
-473 QVMMPLEKSLS
+473 
-484 ATNRPLP
+484 
-491 PRLAN
+491 RLAN
-496 ALATTTTTATATA
+496 VPNTPTST
-509 TGTATASASPAHTTH
+509 P
-524 NPSSAAAAAPPAKP
+524 PSGPPAKP
-538 TRRTPARKPA
+538 TRRTPARTPA
-548 SSSSASTS
+548 RKASNHSGSQPSSLPHTPQSKRASA
-556 TSTSTSAGSSA
+556 
-567 TTTPSGGKRTVG
+567 
-579 ANVSGGV
+579 NM

-601 TQKIAKSPQR
+601 NQKMANTPPR
-611 FHYQGSGRRPSTLY
+611 FQYPVSQTPSQGSVRRPTTLY
-625 EKADPI
+625 EKAEPAV
-631 TQTNGSQLPKS
+631 TPLLAPKS
-642 PMDGRLL
+642 PAIGGRLL
-649 ERLQVNG
+649 ERIPG
-656 QPAGACSAASGRTTP
+656 AGVGVGVEAV
-671 TPMATPTPSEKSS
+671 EKAS
-684 DKPFTRSNVARA
+684 DKPFSRNNVARA
-696 TFHFGQGRSGKNG
+696 TFHFGQARSGKRG
-709 RTSGNCE
+709 GGSGSGAGGE
-716 EDAYQAPPLS
+716 EDSYQTPPLS

-748 RVIHLNEKDI
+748 RVIHLNEKD
-758 AEQRKNLTK
+758 ATEQRKNLTK

>member
-1 MSADKHLEIVEFSL
+1 SGVDKSAG
-15 ADESAAKVKAAA
+15 AAA
-27 AAADEKAPKSFKT
+27 VPIPYHKT
-40 SEKEN
+40 TGKEN
-45 CVRKSPTAG
+45 EPETVAALLPDSDPVTDLDLDTEHLGRANILTTGASAQPATPKAGVVVTPTP
-54 TATASHGATAAAT
+54 ATASPK
-67 ASSATATALA
+67 S
-77 SAAGATPSKAGP
+77 
-89 ATPSGATVRQSSQAA
+89 
-104 GQDATDGM
+104 GQDVGDGGSLSQPQ
-112 GNGTELKFQSYVNG
+112 GNTELKFQSYVNG

-133 ILKTLG
+133 IIKTLG

-164 KTQLNA
+164 KTQLNT

-180 RIMKLLNHPNIVRL
+180 KIMKLLNHPNIVRL

-202 TLYLIMEYA
+202 TLYLVMEYA

-369 KRTTLNN
+369 KRTSLSA

-382 INLGYEEADRL
+382 INLGHDENDRL
-393 RPYREKPMEL
+393 RAYRERPMEL
-403 QDAIRLDMLVN
+403 QDPARMDILVS
-414 MGYKR
+414 MGHKR
-419 RDVEASLRGQA
+419 RDVEQSVKGQL

-438 MLLGVTKPRNSRQTS
+438 MLLGVAKPRSSGSRMTKAEQAAAELGVGSPSVTQPASQPSITTPTVTIAQVTLALDPKNGVPATAGGSRPMPTRLPNPMATPTSTS
-453 SETATSD
+453 S
-460 SSSSSALPVASCV
+460 P
-473 QVMMPLEKSLS
+473 
-484 ATNRPLP
+484 
-491 PRLAN
+491 
-496 ALATTTTTATATA
+496 
-509 TGTATASASPAHTTH
+509 G
-524 NPSSAAAAAPPAKP
+524 PPAKP
-538 TRRTPARKPA
+538 TRRTPARK
-548 SSSSASTS
+548 T
-556 TSTSTSAGSSA
+556 
-567 TTTPSGGKRTVG
+567 TTTPARQEPTTPQTKRG
-579 ANVSGGV
+579 AAA
-586 DVKPTLLSAQRQLAQ
+586 DVKPTLLSAQRQMAQ
-601 TQKIAKSPQR
+601 TQKMANTPTRFSYANAQTPQPN
-611 FHYQGSGRRPSTLY
+611 QGSRRPTTLY
-625 EKADPI
+625 EKGESATATP
-631 TQTNGSQLPKS
+631 LLVPKS
-642 PMDGRLL
+642 PAIGGRLM
-649 ERLQVNG
+649 ERIPG
-656 QPAGACSAASGRTTP
+656 AGAAVVD
-671 TPMATPTPSEKSS
+671 KSS
-684 DKPFTRSNVARA
+684 EKPFTRHNVARA
-696 TFHFGQGRSGKNG
+696 TFHFGQGRNGKRGAN
-709 RTSGNCE
+709 SGNSAGGGSGAGE
-716 EDAYQAPPLS
+716 EDGYTPPLS

-748 RVIHLNEKDI
+748 RVIQLNEKDV
-758 AEQRKNLTK
+758 ADQRKNLTK

>member
-1 MSADKHLEIVEFSL
+1 MSTDNHLEIVEVGS
-15 ADESAAKVKAAA
+15 ADESVEKIKTTTSAAV
-27 AAADEKAPKSFKT
+27 DEKASKTFKT
-40 SEKEN
+40 SDKEN
-45 CVRKSPTAG
+45 CNGLLAASP
-54 TATASHGATAAAT
+54 
-67 ASSATATALA
+67 
-77 SAAGATPSKAGP
+77 KAGS
-89 ATPSGATVRQSSQAA
+89 ANLGLQEVVTSSSTTVRLGSQPAAA
-104 GQDATDGM
+104 GQDATDGIDHLDS
-112 GNGTELKFQSYVNG
+112 GTDLKVQSYNNG
-126 NGNGVYK
+126 SHGGKGVFK
-133 ILKTLG
+133 IIKTLG

-150 HVPTG
+150 HLPTG

-352 SMDCENLMRK
+352 SMDCETLMRK
-362 FLVLNPA
+362 FLVLNPG
-369 KRTTLNN
+369 KRTSLNA

-382 INLGYEEADRL
+382 INLGHEESDRL
-393 RPYREKPMEL
+393 RPYVEKPMEM
-403 QDAIRLDMLVN
+403 QDPVRQNLLAA

-419 RDVEASLRGQA
+419 RDIETSLKTQA
-430 FDDIYCTY
+430 FDDIYCSY
-438 MLLGVTKPRNSRQTS
+438 MLLGVNKPRSGTESVSSDLSVQNSATAVAAAAAAGAAAPSPHEKNLS
-453 SETATSD
+453 S
-460 SSSSSALPVASCV
+460 
-473 QVMMPLEKSLS
+473 
-484 ATNRPLP
+484 TNRPLP
-491 PRLAN
+491 PRVVNVLS
-496 ALATTTTTATATA
+496 
-509 TGTATASASPAHTTH
+509 TASTSGSPGTGGATVGV
-524 NPSSAAAAAPPAKP
+524 PPAKP
-538 TRRTPARKPA
+538 TRRTPARKTP
-548 SSSSASTS
+548 TS
-556 TSTSTSAGSSA
+556 NHVSNGPPH
-567 TTTPSGGKRTVG
+567 TPTGNRLLHTPPGKRTSSI
-579 ANVSGGV
+579 NSGGPV
-586 DVKPTLLSAQRQLAQ
+586 DVKPTLLSTQRQQAHI
-601 TQKIAKSPQR
+601 QKMTNTPPR
-611 FHYQGSGRRPSTLY
+611 FYCQGSGRRPTTLY
-625 EKADPI
+625 EKAEPS
-631 TQTNGSQLPKS
+631 TPGTPVTTRALPKS
-642 PMDGRLL
+642 PMDARLL
-649 ERLQVNG
+649 ERLQSSNG
-656 QPAGACSAASGRTTP
+656 QQQLAVASA
-671 TPMATPTPSEKSS
+671 TPMPSGAHGSTSTGPSNPIPVDRPS
-684 DKPFTRSNVARA
+684 DKHFTRSNVARA
-696 TFHFGQGRSGKNG
+696 TFHFGQGRTSSKHG
-709 RTSGNCE
+709 RGTGNS
-716 EDAYQAPPLS
+716 EDDGYQVPPHS
-726 ADDTKPAS
+726 ADDTKPPT
-734 RVGFFSK
+734 RVGFFTK

-748 RVIHLNEKDI
+748 RVIHLNEKDSS
-758 AEQRKNLTK
+758 EQRKNLTK

>member
-1 MSADKHLEIVEFSL
+1 MSTDKHLEIVEFSL
-15 ADESAAKVKAAA
+15 ADESAPKIKATAAA
-27 AAADEKAPKSFKT
+27 VDEKAPKTFKT
-40 SEKEN
+40 AEKEN
-45 CVRKSPTAG
+45 RNSQSPSGIATAIATG
-54 TATASHGATAAAT
+54 TA
-67 ASSATATALA
+67 
-77 SAAGATPSKAGP
+77 KAEP
-89 ATPSGATVRQSSQAA
+89 ATPSSATVRISSKTNG
-104 GQDATDGM
+104 GQDVAD
-112 GNGTELKFQSYVNG
+112 GTELKFQTYVNG

-133 ILKTLG
+133 IIKTLG

-164 KTQLNA
+164 KTQLNT

-222 NGRMRERDAR
+222 NGRMYERDAR

-259 LLLDQHMNIKIA
+259 LLLDAHMNIKIA

-316 VVLYTLVSGSLPFDG
+316 VVLYTLVSSSLPFDG

-369 KRTTLNN
+369 KRTTLNG

-382 INLGYEEADRL
+382 INLGYNDEADRL
-393 RPYREKPMEL
+393 RPYRERPMEL
-403 QDAIRLDMLVN
+403 QDVQRIDRLVS

-419 RDVEASLRGQA
+419 RDVEASLKNQA

-438 MLLGVTKPRNSRQTS
+438 MLLSVSRPHSSQTS
-453 SETATSD
+453 STENTS
-460 SSSSSALPVASCV
+460 APVASSA
-473 QVMMPLEKSLS
+473 QVMLPLEKSLS
-484 ATNRPLP
+484 STNRPLP
-491 PRLAN
+491 PRVVN
-496 ALATTTTTATATA
+496 ALATPT
-509 TGTATASASPAHTTH
+509 
-524 NPSSAAAAAPPAKP
+524 APPAKP
-538 TRRTPARKPA
+538 TRRTPARKTVPTITSA
-548 SSSSASTS
+548 ISSSA
-556 TSTSTSAGSSA
+556 A
-567 TTTPSGGKRTVG
+567 TPSRNRSPQTPQGKRS
-579 ANVSGGV
+579 A

-601 TQKIAKSPQR
+601 AQKKVNSPQR
-611 FHYQGSGRRPSTLY
+611 FHYQGSVRRPATLY
-625 EKADPI
+625 EKADSTTP
-631 TQTNGSQLPKS
+631 TTTTGTTAAATAAAAAATTTAMLAPKS
-642 PMDGRLL
+642 PKEGRLL
-649 ERLQVNG
+649 ERLHLPTDSKVN
-656 QPAGACSAASGRTTP
+656 A
-671 TPMATPTPSEKSS
+671 ATPTSTSTSASS
-684 DKPFTRSNVARA
+684 SASDNKPFTRSNAARA
-696 TFHFGQGRSGKNG
+696 TFHFGQGRTGKHGRGTSANSG
-709 RTSGNCE
+709 E
-716 EDAYQAPPLS
+716 EAEASYQAPPLS

-748 RVIHLNEKDI
+748 RVIHLNEKDV

>member
-1 MSADKHLEIVEFSL
+1 MSDENSFGIIDFSL
-15 ADESAAKVKAAA
+15 VCESAASASAASAAA
-27 AAADEKAPKSFKT
+27 GKAPLEREQTKGFTLSD
-40 SEKEN
+40 KEN
-45 CVRKSPTAG
+45 CGDTTVIDTPTI
-54 TATASHGATAAAT
+54 TTTGATAQPATRSSTLGAT
-67 ASSATATALA
+67 ARSVGAAKAA
-77 SAAGATPSKAGP
+77 PAAGKDVGDSMT
-89 ATPSGATVRQSSQAA
+89 SGS
-104 GQDATDGM
+104 D
-112 GNGTELKFQSYVNG
+112 LKFQSYVNG

-133 ILKTLG
+133 IVKTLG
-139 KGNFAKVKLAL
+139 KGNFAKVKLAV
-150 HVPTG
+150 HIPTG

-164 KTQLNA
+164 KTQLNT

-202 TLYLIMEYA
+202 SLYLVMEYA

-222 NGRMRERDAR
+222 HGRMRERDAR

-369 KRTTLNN
+369 KRTTLNA
-376 VMSDKW
+376 VMGDKW
-382 INLGYEEADRL
+382 INLGHEEADKL
-393 RPYREKPMEL
+393 RVYREKPMEL
-403 QDAIRLDMLVN
+403 QDPARVDLLVG
-414 MGYKR
+414 MGHKR
-419 RDVEASLRGQA
+419 SDVEQSVRGQL

-438 MLLGVTKPRNSRQTS
+438 MLLNVAKPRSKG
-453 SETATSD
+453 
-460 SSSSSALPVASCV
+460 SSSTELSGSSGGSG
-473 QVMMPLEKSLS
+473 SGS
-484 ATNRPLP
+484 G
-491 PRLAN
+491 
-496 ALATTTTTATATA
+496 TATATA
-509 TGTATASASPAHTTH
+509 TASPQTAVTPAPAVAPSAASRPTGPRMANILSSLTTTTIPATEAPAARTGTAVA
-524 NPSSAAAAAPPAKP
+524 PAKP
-538 TRRTPARKPA
+538 TRRTPARKGTA
-548 SSSSASTS
+548 AAVRSENSSRTRSPHTPQSNKRG
-556 TSTSTSAGSSA
+556 AG
-567 TTTPSGGKRTVG
+567 
-579 ANVSGGV
+579 GGV
-586 DVKPTLLSAQRQLAQ
+586 EVKPTLLSAQRQMAQ
-601 TQKIAKSPQR
+601 TQKMSAATPPRFQYLRETHSPVQTP
-611 FHYQGSGRRPSTLY
+611 GSARRPTTLY
-625 EKADPI
+625 EKADLATPP
-631 TQTNGSQLPKS
+631 TPTTATATPMVVPKS
-642 PMDGRLL
+642 PAIGHRLM
-649 ERLQVNG
+649 ERLD
-656 QPAGACSAASGRTTP
+656 AAS
-671 TPMATPTPSEKSS
+671 E
-684 DKPFTRSNVARA
+684 KPFTRQNAARA

-709 RTSGNCE
+709 RGGTGMGA
-716 EDAYQAPPLS
+716 DDDQTPPLS

-748 RVIHLNEKDI
+748 RVIHLNEKDV